1 MAAIQGDWYASAG
14 APNEAYPERDG
25 TVRFVYA
32 DQPNGDRYIV
42 AKVWAGDDQDYES
55 TARLVAAAPD
65 LYAVCKLLFGCL
77 GEVIEEHNE
86 VAYSDLRMALMKAEG
101 ET

>member
-55 TARLVAAAPD
+55 TARLVAAAP
-65 LYAVCKLLFGCL
+65 ALLAALRFIAGQSY
-77 GEVIEEHNE
+77 ETQAADVIDHARQVLAN
-86 VAYSDLRMALMKAEG
+86 AEG
-101 ET
+101 GR